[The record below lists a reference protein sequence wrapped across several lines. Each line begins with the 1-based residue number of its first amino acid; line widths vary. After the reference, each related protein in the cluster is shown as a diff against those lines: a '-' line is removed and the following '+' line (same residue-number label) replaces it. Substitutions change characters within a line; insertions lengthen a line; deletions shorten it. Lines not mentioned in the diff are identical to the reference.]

1 MAANEDFCLVRM
13 FMKFEEYLIFD
24 WYMVFL
30 RNFFSI
36 PTQARIAGNILH
48 TVCFWKEGWNDITDS
63 VVCMLLSVK
72 RSWSDHV

>member
-30 RNFFSI
+30 RNIFSKPELRVTFYI
-36 PTQARIAGNILH
+36 QCVSEKKDGMI
-48 TVCFWKEGWNDITDS
+48 
-63 VVCMLLSVK
+63 
-72 RSWSDHV
+72 